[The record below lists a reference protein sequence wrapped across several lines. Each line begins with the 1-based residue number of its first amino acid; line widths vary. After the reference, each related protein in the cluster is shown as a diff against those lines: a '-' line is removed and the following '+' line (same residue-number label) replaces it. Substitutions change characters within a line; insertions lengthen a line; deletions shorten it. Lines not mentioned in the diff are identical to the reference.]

1 IIRCRRLDE
10 LRVPVITPLM
20 ELFRPGKTGVASG
33 KRGIIPHYVAASTFL
48 YDGTI
53 HAARRPVDKIIIR
66 AADYYNVYDTNFIFS
81 DGMELLNGRF
91 VDMRAVYSVLP
102 GRTLKTMN
110 PLSQQPEK
118 KATPQKK
125 PWGKLIAFLFLVTA
139 MIAVAR
145 H

>member
-1 IIRCRRLDE
+1 
-10 LRVPVITPLM
+10 M
-20 ELFRPGKTGVASG
+20 
-33 KRGIIPHYVAASTFL
+33 AASTFL

-118 KATPQKK
+118 KGHPTEKAVGQADCLSFPRHRDDCRCPT
-125 PWGKLIAFLFLVTA
+125 LFL
-139 MIAVAR
+139 R
-145 H
+145 RSGG